1 MGRAY
6 KRGEVS
12 YSTEGEEG
20 GKNRLAYSNPRE
32 KRQGDGVRGYGV
44 RRPQSKKGAPTRT
57 PGAGG
62 EL

>member
-1 MGRAY
+1 MERAY

-12 YSTEGEEG
+12 YSTEGEKG
-20 GKNRLAYSNPRE
+20 GEMDLPTRTPE

-44 RRPQSKKGAPTRT
+44 RRPQSKRGTPTRT